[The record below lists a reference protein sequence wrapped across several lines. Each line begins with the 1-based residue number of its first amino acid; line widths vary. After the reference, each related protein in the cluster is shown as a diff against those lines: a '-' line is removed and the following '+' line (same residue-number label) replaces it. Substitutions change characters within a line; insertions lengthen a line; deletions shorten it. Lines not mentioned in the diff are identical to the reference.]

1 MFIRLTRKFKKLT
14 PEAKDRVKE
23 FEKKFINLSAKE
35 KSTETGLTAEWF
47 KEQNLI
53 PPDDIKEEEEDKIV
67 FEIDKDTVDAK
78 SDYLC
83 NSNNVE
89 DFESTEYG
97 TMITYDT
104 GKEVLVEEE
113 IETILKMIRNG

>member
-14 PEAKDRVKE
+14 PEAKERVKE
-23 FEKKFINLSAKE
+23 YERKFLDLSSKE

-53 PPDDIKEEEEDKIV
+53 PPDDIEEEDNKIV

-78 SDYLC
+78 SD
-83 NSNNVE
+83 
-89 DFESTEYG
+89 
-97 TMITYDT
+97 
-104 GKEVLVEEE
+104 
-113 IETILKMIRNG
+113 